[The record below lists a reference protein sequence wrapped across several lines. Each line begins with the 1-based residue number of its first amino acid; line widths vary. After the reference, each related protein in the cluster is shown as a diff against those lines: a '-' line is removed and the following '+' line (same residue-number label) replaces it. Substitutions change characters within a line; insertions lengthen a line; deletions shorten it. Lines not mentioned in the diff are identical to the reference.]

1 MAQSVRQA
9 SRHLTRNWYLVHAF
23 VSIYYS
29 KFALFF
35 VSCLNN
41 DELASDVSKIK
52 FPYMKHCLTEFA
64 SKRRANEYRMS
75 LSSLTTYLLS
85 MRLTFNDRSYTRAR
99 R

>member
-41 DELASDVSKIK
+41 DELASDVSIIK
-52 FPYMKHCLTEFA
+52 FPDMKHCLTEFA
-64 SKRRANEYRMS
+64 SKRRANEYRMYVPVFANYIFAINAS
-75 LSSLTTYLLS
+75 NL
-85 MRLTFNDRSYTRAR
+85 
-99 R
+99 